1 MIYRLHYNKME
12 DDFIELKQDA
22 FQEIQ
27 LACMSSE
34 FQKIS
39 TEPIEVETSEELG
52 GMVFPDFMYDD
63 AVPLFSEPL
72 YQAIKQVPVC
82 NLFSKEVIVNDKLQ
96 GISKKY
102 RLGLPPRIAVK
113 DAFGEISSERI
124 GNYQIFKTEDFSNN
138 HIYITEKLKDFLVQL
153 KPIGMEI
160 VEADVL

>member
-52 GMVFPDFMYDD
+52 GMIFPDFMYDD

-72 YQAIKQVPVC
+72 YQAIKQVPV
-82 NLFSKEVIVNDKLQ
+82 
-96 GISKKY
+96 
-102 RLGLPPRIAVK
+102 
-113 DAFGEISSERI
+113 
-124 GNYQIFKTEDFSNN
+124 
-138 HIYITEKLKDFLVQL
+138 
-153 KPIGMEI
+153 
-160 VEADVL
+160 

>member
-12 DDFIELKQDA
+12 DDFIELRQDA
-22 FQEIQ
+22 FQNIQ

-34 FQKIS
+34 FQKMS
-39 TEPIEVETSEELG
+39 PEPI
-52 GMVFPDFMYDD
+52 